1 METVPVLLFVKRVI
15 HVIAMGDALKY
26 SHHTLQSIVAYGV
39 KCKADVH
46 ITTSTRE
53 DPPNWERFNVL
64 KKAFNDPHWYQ
75 ILMMD
80 VDVFISPDAP
90 SIFDAF
96 PVGFHAAEDRAIK
109 YEDEKKFS
117 AWLKTWGN
125 LENKIHFNGGVMLM
139 DRLSL
144 QALRPWLD
152 LPRIQGPFYTADQH
166 HENAA
171 VYCTWPDFSPVSS
184 TWNEPIPGKPG
195 PRNKVDLANF
205 HHAYGIE
212 TALGK
217 ELVLGQ
223 VKRQYQGSFLNR
235 MDELGGLLCI
245 FRLIDQMGYHA
256 GVVHQKWNLG
266 DFGLFL
272 TNYLNATI
280 FPCTPGILIN
290 VGPLINFA
298 FVDSLD
304 VLKDISLASETMV
317 MASDTPENESY
328 LASKGWK
335 YKKLGSFFGLQ
346 AFVACVI

>member
-1 METVPVLLFVKRVI
+1 MI
-15 HVIAMGDALKY
+15 DI
-26 SHHTLQSIVAYGV
+26 
-39 KCKADVH
+39 
-46 ITTSTRE
+46 
-53 DPPNWERFNVL
+53 
-64 KKAFNDPHWYQ
+64 
-75 ILMMD
+75 
-80 VDVFISPDAP
+80 DVFISPDAP

-109 YEDEKKFS
+109 YEDEKKFG

-125 LENKIHFNGGVMLM
+125 LENKVHFNGGVMLM

-171 VYCTWPDFSPVSS
+171 VYCTWPDFKPISS

-195 PRNKVDLANF
+195 PVNRVDLANF

-212 TALGK
+212 TAHGK

-235 MDELGGLLCI
+235 MDELGSLLCV

-256 GVVHQKWNLG
+256 GVVHSKWTSEE
-266 DFGLFL
+266 FGLFL

-280 FPCTPGILIN
+280 FPCTPGVLTN

-346 AFVACVI
+346 AFVACVT

>member
-1 METVPVLLFVKRVI
+1 MI
-15 HVIAMGDALKY
+15 
-26 SHHTLQSIVAYGV
+26 
-39 KCKADVH
+39 
-46 ITTSTRE
+46 
-53 DPPNWERFNVL
+53 
-64 KKAFNDPHWYQ
+64 
-75 ILMMD
+75 D

-96 PVGFHAAEDRAIK
+96 PVGFHAAEDRVIK
-109 YEDEKKFS
+109 YEDEKKFC

-125 LENKIHFNGGVMLM
+125 LENKVHFNGGVMLM

-171 VYCTWPDFSPVSS
+171 VYCTWPDFKPISS

-195 PRNKVDLANF
+195 PVNRVDLANF

-212 TALGK
+212 TAHGK

-235 MDELGGLLCI
+235 MDELGSLLCV

-256 GVVHQKWNLG
+256 GVVSDDLVYNNDFDPSILAGGNYDIYGEWNTGATSDADQPTSNVPYFAPYFSPLSG
-266 DFGLFL
+266 AYRRSTIIADIEIVNSSTFQIQAWFLNMDLARIDITDSKLVNLSSSPMLF
-272 TNYLNATI
+272 
-280 FPCTPGILIN
+280 P
-290 VGPLINFA
+290 
-298 FVDSLD
+298 
-304 VLKDISLASETMV
+304 
-317 MASDTPENESY
+317 
-328 LASKGWK
+328 
-335 YKKLGSFFGLQ
+335 
-346 AFVACVI
+346 